1 MYVKTS
7 QKGVSGLRRQASVCV
22 AVAALAA
29 TLALGGCRTG
39 AAHTTSPSTHGAG
52 SISNGAGSTTGSSN
66 SSSLQQLQS
75 IDSQNQSDTQQLSGA
90 QSSAGVDYS
99 SQENQTQP

>member
-7 QKGVSGLRRQASVCV
+7 QKGVSGLRRHASVYV

-39 AAHTTSPSTHGAG
+39 AAHTTSPSIHGAG
-52 SISNGAGSTTGSSN
+52 SLSNGAGSATGSSN

-75 IDSQNQSDTQQLSGA
+75 IDSQNQNDTQQLSGA
-90 QSSAGVDYS
+90 QSSAGVNYS
-99 SQENQTQP
+99 SQESQTQP